1 LNEASFDKRRFAA
14 LADLVQ
20 DVIDDDEFW
29 QFQANSL
36 AVLATPDRI
45 QTFRLANRLSS

>member
-20 DVIDDDEFW
+20 DVIDDEFL

>member
-20 DVIDDDEFW
+20 DVIDDEFW